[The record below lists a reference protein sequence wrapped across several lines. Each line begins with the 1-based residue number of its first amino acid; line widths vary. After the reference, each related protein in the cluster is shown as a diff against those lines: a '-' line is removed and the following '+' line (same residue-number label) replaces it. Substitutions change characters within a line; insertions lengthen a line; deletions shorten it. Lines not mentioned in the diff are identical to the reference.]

1 MHFTGD
7 VISQQ
12 FEKALS
18 NEAKSLEFAN
28 FQPSVSRVDTFLSQ
42 HLSSYTDLW
51 NFCKKLLLLSHGQ
64 AEVERG
70 FSINKEVETCNM
82 SEETVVIQRLI
93 CNQVKVCGGVTQVP
107 LTKEL
112 ISYCA
117 LTRSRYRVHLEEEKK
132 RRETEE
138 NSKKRKYVEEDLKEL
153 KQKKKSI
160 REICTSLE
168 NDADR
173 MAEQAESSG
182 GSKMATL
189 ITESNSLRRRAKDK
203 HKELIELD
211 AEIENK
217 IVELTILP

>member
-1 MHFTGD
+1 M
-7 VISQQ
+7 
-12 FEKALS
+12 
-18 NEAKSLEFAN
+18 
-28 FQPSVSRVDTFLSQ
+28 
-42 HLSSYTDLW
+42 
-51 NFCKKLLLLSHGQ
+51 
-64 AEVERG
+64 
-70 FSINKEVETCNM
+70 
-82 SEETVVIQRLI
+82 
-93 CNQVKVCGGVTQVP
+93 P

-117 LTRSRYRVHLEEEKK
+117 SARSRYRAHLEEEKK
-132 RRETEE
+132 KRETVTEE

-160 REICTSLE
+160 REICISLE

-189 ITESNSLRRRAKDK
+189 ITKSNSLRRRAKDK

-211 AEIENK
+211 TEIENK
-217 IVELTILP
+217 IVELTKLS